1 MQAGCK
7 ADVLC
12 LLTDVCGLRRVVRYR
27 ALADEF
33 GAAHSIALRQ
43 ALCAEDS
50 MANAGLYVLLRAVD
64 RFHETHQR
72 FPGSF
77 DG

>member
-1 MQAGCK
+1 MF
-7 ADVLC
+7 VILC
-12 LLTDVCGLRRVVRYR
+12 RVVRYR

-33 GAAHSIALRQ
+33 GAAHSTALRQ
-43 ALCAEDS
+43 ALSAEDS
-50 MANAGLYVLLRAVD
+50 MANAGLYVLLRAAD

>member
-1 MQAGCK
+1 
-7 ADVLC
+7 
-12 LLTDVCGLRRVVRYR
+12 
-27 ALADEF
+27 
-33 GAAHSIALRQ
+33 
-43 ALCAEDS
+43 

-77 DG
+77 DVCADLLKCSSIECNLTPAAHLSLQGL

>member
-1 MQAGCK
+1 MASK
-7 ADVLC
+7 AA
-12 LLTDVCGLRRVVRYR
+12 LLSCRVVRYK
-27 ALADEF
+27 ALAHECR
-33 GAAHSIALRQ
+33 GVGSSALRQ
-43 ALCAEDS
+43 ALSAEDT

-64 RFHETHQR
+64 RFHDTHQR